1 MERGHAHV
9 VSVEQ
14 LFDACEEFELKTAKL
29 YSDFMIRLGSD
40 DDRIAQFWEEMSSEE
55 WEHYVIVHFGR
66 KLCERAGMMREP
78 VRTVNDATLTELADL
93 LHEHEERVARGA
105 YTLKDAFR
113 MAIIFE
119 SSEVDDLFMHLVHVI
134 QQAIER
140 LGEYHLE
147 KRLQRASAH
156 MHEHLDGLVRAIR
169 RLANDPELVRY
180 AREAVAT
187 QS

>member
-1 MERGHAHV
+1 M
-9 VSVEQ
+9 VSVQQ
-14 LFDACEEFELKTAKL
+14 LFDACEDFELKTAKL

-66 KLCERAGMMREP
+66 NLCERAGTMGEP
-78 VRTVNDATLTELADL
+78 VRTVDASTLDDLAGL
-93 LHEHEERVARGA
+93 LREHEERVSRGA

-113 MAIIFE
+113 MAIIIE
-119 SSEVDDLFMHLVHVI
+119 SSEADDLFMHLVHVI
-134 QQAIER
+134 RQAIER

-156 MHEHLDGLVRAIR
+156 MHEHLDSLVRAIR
-169 RLANDPELVRY
+169 RLANDPELVRH
-180 AREAVAT
+180 AREAVAA